1 MFTHFDFESH
11 FRFQT
16 AVLAALSV
24 LSTCQAQPNSAHIDR
39 GTFEEGKR
47 QYEVIQHNSELPN
60 YGQCWKDVVIF
71 TQKGCQRLTDDMQGR
86 LALSYLNCFLELQ
99 GRRKYDCDTAQTLEE
114 CTIDMHDAD
123 RGSFT
128 TFFTHTQN
136 ICYFLRAQVWS
147 EVTENTIAALA
158 QSSSQVASQLH
169 ESSQL
174 QAEMMKQQN
183 ESLGNQK
190 ILIQNAE
197 NLTKTLSNSSEE
209 INRLFQTFK
218 EVTQEQH
225 LLISD
230 VFEQLTS
237 LKQTVLGEF
246 SGFYSILYY
255 FFSVLVCYLLTATT
269 RTSAARFWLF
279 SIVTASVFCEYLV
292 TAWAPSFLAWT
303 SVDLMEQDV
312 CHLHIF
318 FLSYSFM

>member
-1 MFTHFDFESH
+1 MLT
-11 FRFQT
+11 
-16 AVLAALSV
+16 VLSV
-24 LSTCQAQPNSAHIDR
+24 SQTPPNSPHIDR
-39 GTFEEGKR
+39 GTYEDGRK
-47 QYEVIQHNSELPN
+47 QYEVIQHNAELPN

-71 TQKGCQRLTDDMQGR
+71 TQTGCQRLTDDMQGR
-86 LALSYLNCFLELQ
+86 LALAYLNCFLELQ
-99 GRRKYDCDTAQTLEE
+99 GRMKYDCNQAQTLEE
-114 CTIDMHDAD
+114 CTRDMRDAD
-123 RGSFT
+123 RSSFT

-136 ICYFLRAQVWS
+136 ICYFLRSQVWN
-147 EVTENTIAALA
+147 EITENTIAELA

-169 ESSQL
+169 ESSQI
-174 QAEMMKQQN
+174 QAEMIKQQN

-190 ILIQNAE
+190 ILIQNAA
-197 NLTKTLSNSSEE
+197 NLTKTLSSSSEE

-225 LLISD
+225 HLISD

-292 TAWAPSFLAWT
+292 TSWAPSFLAWT
-303 SVDLMEQDV
+303 AVDLTEQDV
-312 CHLHIF
+312 RGIISHVF
-318 FLSYSFM
+318 FNSNSAFP